1 MYPDSFQRLI
11 NQFSALPGIGP
22 KMAER
27 LVLFLFKQETTK
39 IDEFIIDLSNLHK
52 VTTCTDCFNITQN
65 ELCTIC
71 ADKNRERTKLC
82 IVEESLDIIPIE
94 RSGAFKGLYHVLGG
108 TVKKHDKAQLT
119 TNKLV
124 DRIKKTNFE
133 EIVIAT
139 NFTTEGDMTAMCL
152 RQTLAPLNIPLFR
165 LARGLATG
173 SDIEYADDMTIRS
186 SLTNKQSF
194 S

>member
-108 TVKKHDKAQLT
+108 TVKKRDKAQLT

-133 EIVIAT
+133 EIIIAT
-139 NFTTEGDMTAMCL
+139 NFTTEGDMTAMYL